1 MTDAS
6 ARELTDH
13 FEQRSSEAVAN
24 LGGEIN
30 QGTFSAAFN
39 LFRVSSRLLHDMEVE
54 VHRPLGLSIAGFRVL
69 FTVWV
74 FGELE
79 PRQIAAFSGVTRA
92 AVSGVLNTLE
102 RSELIDRSRDQADRR
117 LVTVR
122 LTPSG
127 SDLVKTAYRDQNQRE
142 AVHFDALS
150 ADELQAFSKIMRK
163 LLATPLD
170 TTTETAEASADD

>member
-1 MTDAS
+1 MVESAAS
-6 ARELTDH
+6 ELTDH
-13 FEQRSSEAVAN
+13 FEQRSSEAVAE
-24 LGGEIN
+24 LGSNID
-30 QGTFSAAFN
+30 QDTFSAAFN

-102 RSELIDRSRDQADRR
+102 RSELIDRRRDQADRR

-127 SDLVKTAYRDQNQRE
+127 SDLVQVAYRNQNQRE

-150 ADELQAFSKIMRK
+150 AGELQAFSKIMRK

-170 TTTETAEASADD
+170 TTTESPETSEGD

>member
-1 MTDAS
+1 MATES
-6 ARELTDH
+6 TDH
-13 FEQRSSEAVAN
+13 FEQRSSEAVAE
-24 LGGEIN
+24 LGSDIN
-30 QGTFSAAFN
+30 QDTFSAAFN

-74 FGELE
+74 FDELE

-102 RSELIDRSRDQADRR
+102 RGTLIERCRDQADRR

-122 LTPSG
+122 LTTSG
-127 SDLVKTAYRDQNQRE
+127 SDLVQTAYRSQNKRE
-142 AVHFDALS
+142 AVHFNALS
-150 ADELQAFSKIMRK
+150 ANELQVFSKIMRK

-170 TTTETAEASADD
+170 IGSETNQTSTDA